1 MNVVIGTFN
10 VPAKRTTEQAKVSRN
25 LPVKDFSGNW
35 HREPLEN
42 SEQESASGRPYDG
55 VLPLT
60 GDVLHAYQCSTP
72 SMTVDSPTEPNWQPD
87 RNSDFII
94 CYQSSTSQREADV
107 WIGEQSVPATS
118 QIGQRTQI
126 LNLTQEYDTTQ
137 FSELG
142 WVRFRLRANFDDMPE
157 PQSDKKVEPSKTD
170 PEGII
175 HDPTISSLATTL
187 QLAHDTSGKTNLW
200 LTDSVARILHVYF
213 SRTYG
218 KLKERRSRYSS
229 LAPWQERRAKEL
241 MGQDLSRDV
250 SIKDLAKECEI
261 SPSHFCRAFSTST
274 GLSPR
279 QWLLAT
285 RVERA
290 RDLLTETKMPLAEVA
305 IACGFF
311 DQSHLTKIFS
321 RAIGS
326 TPGAWRRAHR
336 I

>member
-1 MNVVIGTFN
+1 MNVVTGTFN
-10 VPAKRTTEQAKVSRN
+10 APTKRATEQASVSSD
-25 LPVKDFSGNW
+25 LPVRDFAGSW
-35 HREPLEN
+35 HGKPLEIN
-42 SEQESASGRPYDG
+42 EEAGAAGRPYNG
-55 VLPLT
+55 LLPLT
-60 GDVLHAYQCSTP
+60 GDALHAYQCSAP
-72 SMTVDSPTEPNWQPD
+72 SMTVDSPKDPNWQPD

-94 CYQSSTSQREADV
+94 CYRSCASQQTHDV

-126 LNLTQEYDTTQ
+126 LNLTDEYNTEQ
-137 FSELG
+137 LSELG
-142 WVRFRLRANFDDMPE
+142 WVRFNLKPNVSNMPE
-157 PQSDKKVEPSKTD
+157 RHSDGEFGHSKADIDGT
-170 PEGII
+170 I
-175 HDPTISSLATTL
+175 HDPTISSLASTL
-187 QLAHDTSGKTNLW
+187 RLAHDTSGKTNLW

-218 KLKERRSRYSS
+218 KLRERRNRYSS

-241 MGQDLSRDV
+241 MGQDLSQDI

-290 RDLLTETKMPLAEVA
+290 RDLLTETKMPLAEIA